1 MGGLHIIS
9 EFFEC
14 ENSDMLK
21 NKEELENI
29 ISGIV
34 KESGLT
40 VVGTF
45 FHQFGEGNGVT
56 GVVVLAESHVSIH
69 TWPERENFVN
79 MDVFVCN
86 VTQDNTGKAKEVYE
100 KIKES
105 LKPAKEETRE
115 VIRA

>member
-14 ENSDMLK
+14 KNSEVLK
-21 NKEELENI
+21 DKEGLEARI
-29 ISGIV
+29 DSIV
-34 KESGLT
+34 KETGLT

-56 GVVVLAESHVSIH
+56 GVAVLAESHVSIH

-79 MDVFVCN
+79 IDVFVCN
-86 VTQDNTGKAKEVYE
+86 VTQDNTAKARAVYE
-100 KIKES
+100 KIKEF
-105 LKPAKEETRE
+105 LEPENEETRE
-115 VIRA
+115 VMRR

>member
-14 ENSDMLK
+14 KNSNMLK
-21 NKEELENI
+21 NKEGLEER
-29 ISGIV
+29 ISEIV
-34 KESGLT
+34 REAGLT

-69 TWPERENFVN
+69 TWPERRNFVN
-79 MDVFVCN
+79 IDVFVCN
-86 VTQDNTGKAKEVYE
+86 VTQDNTSRAKTVYE
-100 KIKES
+100 RIRE
-105 LKPAKEETRE
+105 LLAPEKEETQE
-115 VIRA
+115 VMRK

>member
-14 ENSDMLK
+14 ENGGLLK
-21 NKEELENI
+21 NKEELEKRV
-29 ISGIV
+29 SDIV
-34 KESGLT
+34 KEAGLT

-79 MDVFVCN
+79 SDVFVCN
-86 VTQDNTGKAKEVYE
+86 VTQDNTEKAKAVYE
-100 KIKES
+100 KLKEL
-105 LKPAKEETRE
+105 LKPEKEEMQE
-115 VIRA
+115 VMRK